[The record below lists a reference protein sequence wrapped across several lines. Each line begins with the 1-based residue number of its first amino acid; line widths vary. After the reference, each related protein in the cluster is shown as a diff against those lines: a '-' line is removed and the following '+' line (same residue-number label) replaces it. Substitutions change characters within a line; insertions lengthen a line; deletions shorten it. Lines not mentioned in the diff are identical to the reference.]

1 MGKSLINDY
10 NVTSLIV
17 SCAADPGVK
26 ELQKEV
32 EIPVI
37 GAGAAGAS
45 LALLLGKPVG
55 TLGIS
60 DNPPKVLSMV
70 LQNKLVVHAKPDNVE
85 TTLDISTA
93 IEEYMEL
100 ARGFVINRGVKTIL
114 YACTGLSTMRIAPLL
129 EEMLNATV
137 VDPIAS
143 AGVMA
148 YYSARGNTL

>member
-1 MGKSLINDY
+1 M
-10 NVTSLIV
+10 
-17 SCAADPGVK
+17 K

-60 DNPPKVLSMV
+60 DNPPKVLSTV
-70 LQNKLVVHAKPDNVE
+70 LQDKLVVHEKPENVE

-93 IEEYMEL
+93 IDEFMEL
-100 ARGFVINRGVKTIL
+100 GRGFVINRDVKTIL
-114 YACTGLSTMRIAPLL
+114 FACTGLSTMRIAPLL
-129 EEMLNATV
+129 EEMLNTTV
-137 VDPIAS
+137 IDPVVA

-148 YYSARGNTL
+148 YYGARGNTL